1 MHMPRS
7 SVRYLIGAA
16 WARTGEEMSG
26 PALLLLGLSA
36 TGSIS
41 TGSTLWAALTATSA
55 LGGPLVGLA
64 LDRSARPARL
74 LAWLLA
80 LYAFGLVALTLVL
93 GSALPLGWAV
103 ATALVLGVLGPVLSG
118 GWTAQL
124 PALVRS
130 DRLEHI
136 TTWDAMTF
144 GAAALI
150 GPALAAAVAAGA
162 GPWVAVWASA
172 GALVLAAAL
181 ARSLPVVGHVKEQGR
196 VGAQL
201 LAGAAVCLRSPPL
214 LRATAVTSLS
224 LAGTGMVV
232 VCVPML
238 GERFLGAA
246 AHGAWLLSV
255 MAVCS
260 LLANLVL
267 SRRTCAPSPGAL
279 ILVCVLAQAAGTA
292 LVAVAPS
299 WVGMA
304 VAALVLGAAEG
315 PQLTA
320 LFSVRHRHA
329 PGHLRAQVFTVG
341 ASLKISAFALGAAV
355 AGPLVERSVMLCL
368 AVAAGVHLLAAL
380 THGVLS
386 LRRPGSG
393 AVTGV

>member
-26 PALLLLGLSA
+26 PALLLLGLAA

-41 TGSTLWAALTATSA
+41 TGSTLLAALTATAA

-80 LYAFGLVALTLVL
+80 LYGFGLVALTFVV
-93 GSALPLGWAV
+93 GCGFPLGWAV
-103 ATALVLGVLGPVLSG
+103 AMALVLGVLGPALSG

-124 PALVRS
+124 LFLVS
-130 DRLEHI
+130 AERLERI
-136 TTWDAMTF
+136 TFWDAMTF
-144 GAAALI
+144 GAAALL
-150 GPALAAAVAAGA
+150 GPALAAVVAAGA

-172 GALVLAAAL
+172 GCVAFAAGL
-181 ARSLPVVGHVKEQGR
+181 ARSLPVVGHVEEQGR

-201 LAGAAVCLRSPPL
+201 LAGATACLRSPPL

-260 LLANLVL
+260 LVANLVL
-267 SRRTCAPSPGAL
+267 SRRAGVPSPHIL
-279 ILVCVLAQAAGTA
+279 LLVCVLAQAGGTA
-292 LVAVAPS
+292 LAAAAPS
-299 WVGMA
+299 WVWV
-304 VAALVLGAAEG
+304 VAAAVVLGAAEG
-315 PQLTA
+315 PQLSA

-329 PGHLRAQVFTVG
+329 PGHLRAQVFTIG

-355 AGPLVERSVMLCL
+355 AGPLVEHSVVLCL
-368 AVAAGVHLLAAL
+368 AVASGVQLLAAF
-380 THGVLS
+380 THGVLW
-386 LRRPGSG
+386 LRSGSG
-393 AVTGV
+393 VVMGV